1 MSSSRIV
8 SRTSIYSTPTPHTS
22 RRYCHDVLRML
33 EAVARRRTAASVC
46 QDEASCG
53 KHAHAAADDGDVDDK
68 HEHMPGSGM
77 MKVVTSLDLIPV
89 AEAVRP

>member
-1 MSSSRIV
+1 M
-8 SRTSIYSTPTPHTS
+8 
-22 RRYCHDVLRML
+22 
-33 EAVARRRTAASVC
+33 C

>member
-1 MSSSRIV
+1 
-8 SRTSIYSTPTPHTS
+8 
-22 RRYCHDVLRML
+22 ML